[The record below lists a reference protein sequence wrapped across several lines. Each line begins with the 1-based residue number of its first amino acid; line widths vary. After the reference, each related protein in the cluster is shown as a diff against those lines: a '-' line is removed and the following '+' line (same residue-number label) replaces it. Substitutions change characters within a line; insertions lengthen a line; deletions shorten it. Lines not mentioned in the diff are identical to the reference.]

1 MMFLGKVLQIDE
13 REQYFKTAV
22 AVETGY
28 NTDIYVLRIPFN
40 KMIDG
45 LTVGHKILF
54 TGQRRKRD
62 DVEKFHLESIRRQDY
77 SSCLECGFP
86 LSSFI
91 CLIRHDKEA
100 QKFHGTWK
108 IVHKMLS
115 PPYIKMFFLQGS
127 NFVFAAVSQPKQW
140 IHEKFEQ
147 LEEGDTVKVE
157 GWRYKTKT
165 SIGFIEKLSD

>member
-54 TGQRRKRD
+54 TGQRRKRG

-77 SSCLECGFP
+77 SSCLE
-86 LSSFI
+86 LSY
-91 CLIRHDKEA
+91 
-100 QKFHGTWK
+100 
-108 IVHKMLS
+108 V
-115 PPYIKMFFLQGS
+115 
-127 NFVFAAVSQPKQW
+127 
-140 IHEKFEQ
+140 
-147 LEEGDTVKVE
+147 
-157 GWRYKTKT
+157 
-165 SIGFIEKLSD
+165 LSDMIKKHKSFMEPGKLCTRCSLLHTSRCFSYKEVTLCLPQYHNPNNGFTKSLNNWRKVIQLKLRAGAIKQRLR